1 MKKDKG
7 YEYQFVGP
15 PASPMTSEE
24 IINRAIKAWGN
35 HRMALIEAVEDVFRE
50 ASVGMKFL
58 TKEGSCDP
66 DWDLLTS
73 RLMVLLESDLAF
85 TCGLSKIDPPGKR
98 KQNKKA
104 KKK

>member
-1 MKKDKG
+1 MTGVSRTMKTL
-7 YEYQFVGP
+7 
-15 PASPMTSEE
+15 TSED
-24 IINRAIKAWGN
+24 INNRALKAWGN
-35 HRMALIEAVEDVFRE
+35 HRTALMKAVEDAFRE

-85 TCGLSKIDPPGKR
+85 TCALSKIDPPGKR